1 MDVSVKDIMVIL
13 AHPFLVMFRVAL
25 AMLAGIALYILAAQ
39 NELMKPMCSA
49 IVEKHEY
56 IAEQDARSYCENQA
70 WFEKLNQTQPA
81 KMKK

>member
-39 NELMKPMCSA
+39 NDAIKPMCQA
-49 IVEKHEY
+49 VVEKHEY
-56 IAEQDARSYCENQA
+56 IGAQDAQAYCENLA
-70 WFEKLNQTQPA
+70 WADKIAQTKPA
-81 KMKK
+81 RMAK